1 MFAIEILF
9 VMEILSIV
17 DLISN
22 QKCYERVRQLRWV
35 NGVTCPHCHSNTVK
49 KNGHDIVQRDCQHY
63 QCKSCSR
70 YFDDLTNTVFAGHHQ
85 PLKTWITCLYFMG
98 LNLSNNQIAKE
109 LNLHKSDVHDMVN
122 TLRSGV
128 VDLKPEVSLQG
139 KVEFDEMYLVA
150 GHKGNSEAVKKSREK
165 TKKAKA

>member
-1 MFAIEILF
+1 
-9 VMEILSIV
+9 MEILSII

-22 QKCYERVRQLRWV
+22 QKCYDRVRELRWKE
-35 NGVTCPHCHSNTVK
+35 GIICPHCHSSFVK
-49 KNGHDIVQRDCQHY
+49 KNGHDTVQRDCQHY
-63 QCKSCSR
+63 QCKECER

-109 LNLHKSDVHDMVN
+109 LNLHRSDAHEMIN

-128 VDLKPEVSLQG
+128 IERKPDVLLQG
-139 KVEFDEMYLVA
+139 EVEFDEMYLVA
-150 GHKGNSEAVKKSREK
+150 GHKGNPEAIKKSGTK
-165 TKKAKA
+165 T